1 MYFPCNYVCIYK
13 CPYKN
18 KKKIKNENSSSYQIA
33 RRKRDS
39 EAS

>member
-1 MYFPCNYVCIYK
+1 MYVSINALIK
-13 CPYKN
+13 I
-18 KKKIKNENSSSYQIA
+18 KKKINENSSSYQIA